1 MPVADTE
8 LLFAMNP
15 RDRKHKD
22 AINLLKEVNGLV
34 APDTAILEFQIV
46 LRARGRSPSQ
56 VRIALLALHEALTQ
70 NDVKEVKTLSVSLL
84 AFQSE
89 LEEKYRLS
97 YFDSLIAASALTL
110 DRQIVS
116 DDEAFDRIPNI
127 KRVPIKSSGHTEA

>member
-34 APDTAILEFQIV
+34 VPDTAILEFQIV

-70 NDVKEVKTLSVSLL
+70 NNVKEVKTLSASLL

-89 LEEKYRLS
+89 LEERYRLS

-110 DRQIVS
+110 DRQIFS
-116 DDEAFDRIPNI
+116 DDETFDRIPNI
-127 KRVPIKSSGHTEA
+127 KRVPIKSSGHTKA

>member
-34 APDTAILEFQIV
+34 VPDTAILEFQIV

-70 NDVKEVKTLSVSLL
+70 NNVKEVKTLSVSLL

>member
-34 APDTAILEFQIV
+34 VPDTAILEFQIV

-70 NDVKEVKTLSVSLL
+70 NNVKEVKTLSVSLL

-89 LEEKYRLS
+89 LEERYRLS

-110 DRQIVS
+110 DRQVVS

-127 KRVPIKSSGHTEA
+127 KKVPIKSSGHTEA